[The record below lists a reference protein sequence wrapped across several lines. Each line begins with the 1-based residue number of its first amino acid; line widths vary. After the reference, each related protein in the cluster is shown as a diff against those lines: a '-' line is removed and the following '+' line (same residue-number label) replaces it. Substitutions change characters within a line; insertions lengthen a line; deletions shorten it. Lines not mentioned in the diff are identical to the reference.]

1 MGCKSLGA
9 DLFLI
14 PPFFFFFC
22 NCILNAR
29 LIAISHRAGLSH
41 YNKSLRKKNTSLTY
55 QRKEVK
61 KRISILPDN
70 VETFAAQI
78 NEILV
83 FLRRF
88 IAAINYVNHVGS

>member
-9 DLFLI
+9 DLLLI
-14 PPFFFFFC
+14 LPFFFC

-41 YNKSLRKKNTSLTY
+41 YNKSFRKKTSLKTY

-61 KRISILPDN
+61 QRISILSDD

-78 NEILV
+78 NKILI

-88 IAAINYVNHVGS
+88 IAAINNVNHVGR